1 MNTLILISGK
11 IISMQS
17 CMTIFFHHLLNF
29 AKMLDHN
36 VHMSLRVISLKMLL
50 MEEIWML
57 LLYWNDYTNIKD
69 QNKLK
74 KLPCLEIEDTGIFIH
89 LCTDFFFFY
98 IVHENLIT
106 LTNKYC
112 FVIRLRIWIFTPWLP
127 RDPSCGF
134 GVGMQM
140 DLRGE
145 ER

>member
-17 CMTIFFHHLLNF
+17 CMTIFFHHLLNLT
-29 AKMLDHN
+29 KMLDHN
-36 VHMSLRVISLKMLL
+36 FHMSLRVISLKMLL

-69 QNKLK
+69 QKQILK
-74 KLPCLEIEDTGIFIH
+74 NVMSRNWRYFYSLMYR
-89 LCTDFFFFY
+89 FFFFY

>member
-36 VHMSLRVISLKMLL
+36 FHMSLRVISLKMLL

-57 LLYWNDYTNIKD
+57 LLYWNNYTNIKD
-69 QNKLK
+69 QKQIK
-74 KLPCLEIEDTGIFIH
+74 KIVMSRNWRYFYSLMYR
-89 LCTDFFFFY
+89 FFFFN

-127 RDPSCGF
+127 RDPSYGF